1 MQLNTLKPAVGAV
14 KQGKRIGRGQAS
26 GKGGTA
32 TKGHKG
38 ARSRSG
44 YKRKIGFEGGQLPLQ
59 RRIPMY
65 GFKNPNRV
73 AYKPINLDTLQHLAE
88 KAQVAFINAKVLVEH
103 GLLSKG
109 SKYKILGSGEL
120 KTKLD
125 VTAYAFSAS
134 ALAAIEK
141 LGGKAIILNAHE

>member
-1 MQLNTLKPAVGAV
+1 MQLNTLKPAIGAI
-14 KQGKRIGRGQAS
+14 KRGKRIGRGQGS

-38 ARSRSG
+38 AKSRSG

-73 AYKPINLDTLQHLAE
+73 PYKPINLDTLQHLAE
-88 KAQVAFINAKVLVEH
+88 KAQIASIDAKVLIEH
-103 GLLSKG
+103 GLLSKH
-109 SKYKILGSGEL
+109 SKYKVLGNGEL

-125 VTAYAFSAS
+125 VVAHAFSAS

-141 LGGKAIILNAHE
+141 LGGKAIKLNAL